1 MTNKT
6 RVLHV
11 RVVGFSAPEKQML
24 NSIFL
29 LSVAPARQIG
39 YKLWNAETGTAPD
52 MYLLDGDSES
62 AVASWQAAFSNTSD
76 RTLVVGSK
84 NTDLGVTS
92 AARPLGLKVVGA
104 MDRLAIALNNVAN
117 GKHAK
122 EGAGHD
128 VSAPR
133 AGGPATTLTGG
144 TLPSGAGSTLTGTT
158 GAGATLTGAA
168 NAASTLTGAANA
180 GATLTGAVNAGAT
193 LTGATLT
200 AAAKAGATNAGAT
213 HTGAMHAGATH
224 AGATASAT
232 PPAASVADT
241 GPATHPKQNASLPRV
256 STPPAAPAPAMS
268 ASLNASLNSL
278 SSNAVSPNAQTMTAT
293 LSAALPP
300 THAGTLPTSMT
311 ASAPAATVL
320 PNVTLQPSV
329 TLQPNAAPLDK
340 VFEKSLNERSINER
354 SLTEKPVTEKAVD
367 RILSEKL
374 AAEKPVLPKVEI
386 EKTPAEKIQATAASL
401 MASGVTPLTPAALS
415 AVVGT
420 SAARGN
426 LRVVPSASPMAASLP
441 SATST
446 QARIADAPMM
456 AAPPISARI
465 ADVPM
470 SPPPAA
476 APVASPAAAT
486 PAPPPAAPAM
496 APAVTPAAPPVY
508 SSGAAAPRQEDVFR
522 VLAVDDSPL
531 MRTFLQN
538 KLAPYGISPEFA
550 ASGEEALF
558 KISKQHYDMIF
569 LDVMLPGMDGYDVC
583 KMIKKNKD
591 NNLMKVV
598 MLTSKDKTFD
608 KIRGTMA
615 GCDGYLTKPVDEIKL
630 RAIIERHTVT
640 RK

>member
-6 RVLHV
+6 RVLNV
-11 RVVGFSAPEKQML
+11 RIVGFSAPEKQML

-39 YKLWNAETGTAPD
+39 YKLWNSESGTAPD

-62 AVASWQAAFSNTSD
+62 AVASWQAAFTNTAD

-84 NTDLGVTS
+84 NTDLGVAS

-104 MDRLAIALNNVAN
+104 MDRLAIALSNLNKD
-117 GKHAK
+117 GKLAK
-122 EGAGHD
+122 ESAGHD
-128 VSAPR
+128 VSAP
-133 AGGPATTLTGG
+133 AAG
-144 TLPSGAGSTLTGTT
+144 TLPTGP
-158 GAGATLTGAA
+158 GATLSGTTITGAS
-168 NAASTLTGAANA
+168 N
-180 GATLTGAVNAGAT
+180 
-193 LTGATLT
+193 TGATNIRLQP
-200 AAAKAGATNAGAT
+200 
-213 HTGAMHAGATH
+213 
-224 AGATASAT
+224 
-232 PPAASVADT
+232 PPAKVADT
-241 GPATHPKQNASLPRV
+241 GPASHPKQNTSLPRV
-256 STPPAAPAPAMS
+256 DAAPPAPAAPPAMS
-268 ASLNASLNSL
+268 ASLNASLGSL
-278 SSNAVSPNAQTMTAT
+278 SVNTVSSNAQTMSAT
-293 LSAALPP
+293 VSAALPA

-311 ASAPAATVL
+311 AAAPAATVL
-320 PNVTLQPSV
+320 PHV
-329 TLQPNAAPLDK
+329 TLQPNISPPLHQANADK
-340 VFEKSLNERSINER
+340 ALEKSINEKSLAD
-354 SLTEKPVTEKAVD
+354 KPVTEKAVE
-367 RILSEKL
+367 RILSEK
-374 AAEKPVLPKVEI
+374 AAVDKPATPKVEV
-386 EKTPAEKIQATAASL
+386 EKTAAEKIQAAAANL
-401 MASGVTPLTPAALS
+401 MASGVTPLSPAALS

-420 SAARGN
+420 SATRSS

-446 QARIADAPMM
+446 HARIADAPMT
-456 AAPPISARI
+456 AAPPVTSRI
-465 ADVPM
+465 AEAPM
-470 SPPPAA
+470 GPPPSTVTPAP
-476 APVASPAAAT
+476 APVASAPIASAPAPAAV
-486 PAPPPAAPAM
+486 PLSPAAPASAM
-496 APAVTPAAPPVY
+496 PSAAPPTFVP
-508 SSGAAAPRQEDVFR
+508 GAPTARHEEQVFR

-558 KISKQHYDMIF
+558 KISKQHFDMIF

-608 KIRGTMA
+608 RIRGTMA